1 MSNNNLIC
9 PKCQSKSCTNHG
21 SVRSEKRWRCL
32 GCGFAFVGSTDL
44 TKPIKG
50 AKSEGVKTA
59 VMKLYLKGN
68 SYRDIEDIT
77 STLGET
83 VSRTTVMN
91 WVKKRDLKLKKLS

>member
-1 MSNNNLIC
+1 
-9 PKCQSKSCTNHG
+9 
-21 SVRSEKRWRCL
+21 
-32 GCGFAFVGSTDL
+32 
-44 TKPIKG
+44 
-50 AKSEGVKTA
+50 

-91 WVKKRDLKLKKLS
+91 WVKKRANN